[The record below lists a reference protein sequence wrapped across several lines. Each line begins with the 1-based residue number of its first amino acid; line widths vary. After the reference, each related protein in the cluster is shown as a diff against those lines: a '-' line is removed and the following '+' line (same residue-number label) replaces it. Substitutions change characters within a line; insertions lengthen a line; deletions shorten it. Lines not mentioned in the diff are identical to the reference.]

1 MQGANVMAGYWLV
14 WWQGMK
20 FKEPQGFYMGIFAA
34 LGVAQAVGF
43 FLLGAILSFMTYF
56 GSQALHRVSCSYPF
70 QVEANFPVGCLETC
84 PPCPNVLL

>member
-1 MQGANVMAGYWLV
+1 MAGYWLV
-14 WWQGMK
+14 WWQEMK

-56 GSQALHRVSCSYPF
+56 GSQALHRVSCTYPF
-70 QVEANFPVGCLETC
+70 HVEANFPAGRLETC